1 MKKTLAL
8 FLLLS
13 ATLIAAAQETPRWIR
28 KSAISPDGSSIA
40 FCYKGDIFIVG
51 TAGGRDLQVT
61 VRTVRGHAV
70 ASCFLPGSL
79 FDE

>member
-1 MKKTLAL
+1 MTVIGYLADAGSLTLRLEGAW
-8 FLLLS
+8 
-13 ATLIAAAQETPRWIR
+13 AE
-28 KSAISPDGSSIA
+28 A
-40 FCYKGDIFIVG
+40 FKNLK
-51 TAGGRDLQVT
+51 GRDLQVT